1 MNTNSPTEPKRSS
14 LLKAYG
20 WLSGII
26 VAFLGSYV
34 TGVLTAVIPPP
45 KEMLCKISL
54 GFCPAPKVITFSAV
68 DVDRIIDREGVGQG
82 IGSSQIG
89 MLHNAVE
96 PNVRRPN
103 MVKYRVNVDGPGKYS
118 LRILYA
124 SNEKRPVAI
133 HVNDAEVSNE
143 ALGTT
148 TGGWDNQN
156 RAWSVT
162 YSVSLN
168 SGDNSLMLRR
178 PDVFPH
184 LSKFELIQTR

>member
-1 MNTNSPTEPKRSS
+1 MNTNSPTEPKKSS

-34 TGVLTAVIPPP
+34 TGVLTTVIPPP
-45 KEMLCKISL
+45 KEMLCKLSL
-54 GFCPAPKVITFSAV
+54 GFCSAPKVIAFSAV
-68 DVDRIIDREGVGQG
+68 DIDRIVDREGVGQG

-96 PNVRRPN
+96 SNARRPN
-103 MVKYRVNVDGPGKYS
+103 MVKYRITTEAPGMYS
-118 LRILYA
+118 LRVLHA
-124 SNEKRPVAI
+124 SNERRPVAI
-133 HVNDAEVSNE
+133 HVDDAEVSND
-143 ALGTT
+143 ALGAT

-156 RAWSVT
+156 RTWSTT

-168 SGDNSLMLRR
+168 AGDNSLMLRR

-184 LSKFELIQTR
+184 LSKFELIQAR

>member
-1 MNTNSPTEPKRSS
+1 MNTSSPTAPKPSS

-45 KEMLCKISL
+45 KEMLCKMSL
-54 GFCPAPKVITFSAV
+54 GFCPAPKVIAFSAV
-68 DVDRIIDREGVGQG
+68 DIDRIIDREGVGQG

-103 MVKYRVNVDGPGKYS
+103 MVRYRIAVDAAGKYA

-124 SNEKRPVAI
+124 SSESRPVAI
-133 HVNDAEVSNE
+133 HVNDTEVSNNALE
-143 ALGTT
+143 AT

-156 RAWSVT
+156 RAWSAT
-162 YSVSLN
+162 YTVSLN
-168 SGDNSLMLRR
+168 AGDNSIMLRR

-184 LSKFELIQTR
+184 LSKFELTQAR